1 MEYGYTK
8 NMQYTSVLHY
18 SSFHVIP
25 PRKWMPP
32 HPNVRV
38 RLSPWPWPIP
48 IGKGRDTEITEP
60 RCRGQRDVD
69 ATGGN
74 GWQRVATG
82 GIQQVWSLRFSV
94 ILPAC
99 GNPSVACGNG
109 KQHLSVFVQLSQN
122 GLAFDTWYFCSAST
136 GLWGTRFIPSARSTS
151 ALGRQEMVQKGPTHS
166 WGAQKAASLARGM
179 PISISDMHKT

>member
-74 GWQRVATG
+74 GWQRVASSKFGPLDSPWFSPHVEIHPLRVEMGSNIFRYSSNLVRMGLHSTLD
-82 GIQQVWSLRFSV
+82 IFVLLLQVFEVRDSYLLHGPHLHWVVRKWCKKGQP
-94 ILPAC
+94 IAE
-99 GNPSVACGNG
+99 ARK
-109 KQHLSVFVQLSQN
+109 KQHL
-122 GLAFDTWYFCSAST
+122 
-136 GLWGTRFIPSARSTS
+136 
-151 ALGRQEMVQKGPTHS
+151 
-166 WGAQKAASLARGM
+166 
-179 PISISDMHKT
+179 